1 LHPDYFVVPN
11 QHITYYNRPG
21 LTPPD
26 GLAFVLDKELMTGD
40 PPSCFPPFRHVSRRA
55 PAEAVNIFFFILNAG
70 AKFRNY
76 EKYYGFGDIT
86 ERAKELVDKT
96 LQIVELIY
104 FRPTVNGVEI
114 GAVSAWNDEAQD
126 TESDFSTEGEEEE
139 GKDADAINMTS
150 DEIDEVFRKLEDPSL
165 SAMERFELSCCFMF
179 PKGEL

>member
-1 LHPDYFVVPN
+1 
-11 QHITYYNRPG
+11 
-21 LTPPD
+21 
-26 GLAFVLDKELMTGD
+26 MTGD

-70 AKFRNY
+70 AKFRNH
-76 EKYYGFGDIT
+76 EKYYGFGNIT

-126 TESDFSTEGEEEE
+126 TESDLEDEEGEDD
-139 GKDADAINMTS
+139 DANKMS
-150 DEIDEVFRKLEDPSL
+150 RDEIDEVFRQLDDPRL
-165 SAMERFELSCCFMF
+165 SAMERFEISCGLMF
-179 PKGEL
+179 TKRAL